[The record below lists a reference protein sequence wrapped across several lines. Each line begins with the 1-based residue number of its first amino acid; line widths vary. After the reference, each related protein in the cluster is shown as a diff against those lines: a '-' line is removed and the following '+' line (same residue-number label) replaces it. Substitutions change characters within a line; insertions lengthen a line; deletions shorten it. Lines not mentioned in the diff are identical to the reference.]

1 VKTAAARNNDFKRAM
16 TSIVLTAGAALADA
30 ERAIDKAG
38 AFRRKTIQPELRL
51 AMEYCRLLLEPVSPS
66 ISAFAENYCR
76 NHLSVATQFFTH
88 AMATHATNSP
98 ECKRLVRIAA
108 LIEEN
113 LKANL
118 DPETAK
124 LCWFGDEGDTIVR
137 ELEKHSFG

>member
-1 VKTAAARNNDFKRAM
+1 M
-16 TSIVLTAGAALADA
+16 SSIVLTAGAALADA
-30 ERAIDKAG
+30 ERTIDKAG
-38 AFRRKTIQPELRL
+38 AFRRKTVQPELKL
-51 AMEYCRLLLEPVSPS
+51 AMEFCRLLIEPVSPA
-66 ISAFAENYCR
+66 ISGFAENYCR
-76 NHLSVATQFFTH
+76 RHVSVATHFLTQ
-88 AMATHATNSP
+88 ALATHDPRSAES
-98 ECKRLVRIAA
+98 KRLIRIAA

>member
-1 VKTAAARNNDFKRAM
+1 M
-16 TSIVLTAGAALADA
+16 TSIVLTAGATLADA
-30 ERAIDKAG
+30 ERTIDKAG
-38 AFRRKTIQPELRL
+38 AFRRKTIQPELKL
-51 AMEYCRLLLEPVSPS
+51 AIEYCRLLLEPVSPS
-66 ISAFAENYCR
+66 TSTFAESYCR

-88 AMATHATNSP
+88 AMATHDPNSP
-98 ECKRLVRIAA
+98 ECKRLARLAA

-118 DPETAK
+118 DEETAK